1 MRWDTRLALPAAWL
15 LPVALLAASGPL
27 RAGEPEEPAPKPE
40 GIYANRR
47 MFGTG
52 QAPGGAGGT
61 NRHAESAAM
70 AGLVWLALAQ
80 EQDGRWDCKRW
91 GGSGNFDVGVTGL
104 ALLAFLGAGYTHTKG
119 KFMTTLENGLR
130 WLSTNQK
137 DDGSFRWN
145 TFYEQGIATMA
156 VSEAHA
162 LTRSPFSARRAQ
174 MAIDYIC
181 KVQPDHGGFRYGGA
195 VPKDEG
201 DLSVSSWQLM
211 ALKTALA
218 AGLKVPDQ
226 AIERSRLLLKNT
238 LRERGGSAYL
248 VSTPN
253 PTPAMTAAGMLA
265 RQFLGGDDADI
276 LAAANWLRQHQQ
288 NDPQVGPGT
297 GKDHLVGDLYYTYYS
312 TLAMF
317 QMGGEH
323 WAEWNKAFRDPLV
336 KCQVHEIADAKG
348 LFIRGSWDP
357 ANHLWARQAGRV
369 YATAMAVLC
378 LEAYYRYCPVYR
390 AQKPTAF

>member
-253 PTPAMTAAGMLA
+253 PTPA
-265 RQFLGGDDADI
+265 
-276 LAAANWLRQHQQ
+276 
-288 NDPQVGPGT
+288 
-297 GKDHLVGDLYYTYYS
+297 
-312 TLAMF
+312 
-317 QMGGEH
+317 
-323 WAEWNKAFRDPLV
+323 
-336 KCQVHEIADAKG
+336 
-348 LFIRGSWDP
+348 
-357 ANHLWARQAGRV
+357 
-369 YATAMAVLC
+369 
-378 LEAYYRYCPVYR
+378 
-390 AQKPTAF
+390 